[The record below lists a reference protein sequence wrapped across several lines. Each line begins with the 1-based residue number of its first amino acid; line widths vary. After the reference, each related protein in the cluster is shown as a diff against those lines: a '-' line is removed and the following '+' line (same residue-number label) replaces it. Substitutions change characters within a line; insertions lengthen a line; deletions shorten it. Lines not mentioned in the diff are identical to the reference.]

1 MIECCLAYVQCY
13 ISPRCIAAHYLHILF
28 SGVIDLNKK
37 KKKRDDIVPLYITLP
52 ISNSEYRHEPSNV
65 GVPSDADVA
74 AMKSWSELNEK

>member
-1 MIECCLAYVQCY
+1 M
-13 ISPRCIAAHYLHILF
+13 
-28 SGVIDLNKK
+28 NKK